1 MFRIKFSECCTPWPW
16 SSPMELFFQ
25 HPPDLVKLLDVVA
38 KHSISVTIV
47 ENNDLTTET
56 VRKAVE
62 LLGRARRADLQGH
75 VFKDSM
81 FINHGMGWQMTV
93 ESIHVD

>member
-16 SSPMELFFQ
+16 TSAEELFFQ
-25 HPPDLVKLLDVVA
+25 HPPDLIKLLDVMA
-38 KHSISVTIV
+38 KHNISVAIT
-47 ENNDLTTET
+47 ENNNLTTET
-56 VRKAVE
+56 VREATE
-62 LLGRARRADLQGH
+62 LLGRAQGADIIGH
-75 VFKDSM
+75 DFKDSM